1 MKNEIHNKQV
11 NCQVLK
17 KKNSPRKFC
26 PRRLS
31 LSGSSINAFQMVQ
44 GSESSDLNNHK
55 RSVDKDNFNDE
66 GSNGDQK
73 NSKKHV
79 NILHALKLLFIASRW
94 PLTIINALL
103 GVVCQHKVADF
114 ITYRVWQQN
123 WPIWK
128 AIFAHILTIRDK
140 TLKAIQPRKT

>member
-1 MKNEIHNKQV
+1 MTTFMKNEIHNKQV

-17 KKNSPRKFC
+17 IFLKENFALGVSGFC
-26 PRRLS
+26 
-31 LSGSSINAFQMVQ
+31 INAFQMVQ

-79 NILHALKLLFIASRW
+79 NIFHALKLLFIASR
-94 PLTIINALL
+94 
-103 GVVCQHKVADF
+103 
-114 ITYRVWQQN
+114 
-123 WPIWK
+123 
-128 AIFAHILTIRDK
+128 
-140 TLKAIQPRKT
+140 

>member
-1 MKNEIHNKQV
+1 MMITFMKNEIHNKQV

-44 GSESSDLNNHK
+44 GSEGSDLNNHK
-55 RSVDKDNFNDE
+55 HPVDKDNFNDK

-79 NILHALKLLFIASRW
+79 NILHALKLLFIASR
-94 PLTIINALL
+94 
-103 GVVCQHKVADF
+103 
-114 ITYRVWQQN
+114 
-123 WPIWK
+123 
-128 AIFAHILTIRDK
+128 
-140 TLKAIQPRKT
+140 